1 MFKQLLQQITE
12 TLDASNTG
20 ANVQQHDIERIC
32 AVLLVEIARSDHD
45 VSDVERTAIADAL
58 SQSSSLDRTELE
70 ALVNEAFV
78 DADNTL
84 SLHEHVRLINDTFK
98 KENKIALLEH
108 MWRVAYADGNVD
120 GYEEYTIR
128 KLSDLLHMK
137 HRDFMQAKLK
147 VAEQH

>member
-1 MFKQLLQQITE
+1 MFKQFLDQITS
-12 TLDASNTG
+12 TLDANSDSQSV
-20 ANVQQHDIERIC
+20 AQHDIERIC

-45 VSDVERTAIADAL
+45 VSTVERTAIADAL
-58 SQSSSLDRTELE
+58 SQTSSLERSELE
-70 ALVNEAFV
+70 DLVSEAFA

-84 SLHEHVRLINDTFK
+84 SLHEHVRLINETFK
-98 KENKIALLEH
+98 KDNKIALLEH
-108 MWRVAYADGNVD
+108 MWRVAFADGNVD

-147 VAEQH
+147 VADEG

>member
-1 MFKQLLQQITE
+1 MFKQLLQQI
-12 TLDASNTG
+12 SNTLEPG
-20 ANVQQHDIERIC
+20 NASPGLMQNDIERIC

-45 VSDVERTAIADAL
+45 VSEVERAAIVKAL
-58 SQSSSLDRTELE
+58 THSSSLELTELE
-70 ALVNEAFV
+70 ALVDEAFL

-84 SLHEHVRLINDTFK
+84 SLHEHVRVINETFG
-98 KENKIALLEH
+98 KEDKIALLEH

-128 KLSDLLHMK
+128 KLSDLLFMK

-147 VAEQH
+147 VAEAR

>member
-1 MFKQLLQQITE
+1 MFKQLLQQITS
-12 TLDASNTG
+12 TLE
-20 ANVQQHDIERIC
+20 ANSDNQSVLQHDIERIC

-45 VSDVERTAIADAL
+45 VSTVERTAIADAL
-58 SQSSSLDRTELE
+58 SQTSSLERTELE
-70 ALVNEAFV
+70 ALVSEAFA

-84 SLHEHVRLINDTFK
+84 SLHEHVRLINETFK
-98 KENKIALLEH
+98 KEDKISLLEH
-108 MWRVAYADGNVD
+108 MWRVAFADGNVD

-147 VAEQH
+147 VADEG

>member
-1 MFKQLLQQITE
+1 MFKQLLQQITN
-12 TLDASNTG
+12 TLEPGSASQG
-20 ANVQQHDIERIC
+20 LMQHDIERIC

-45 VSDVERTAIADAL
+45 VSDVERTAIVNAL
-58 SQSSSLDRTELE
+58 TQSSSLELTELE
-70 ALVNEAFV
+70 ALVDEAFL

-84 SLHEHVRLINDTFK
+84 SLHEHVRLINETFA
-98 KENKIALLEH
+98 KEDKIALLEH

-128 KLSDLLHMK
+128 KLSDLLFMK

-147 VAEQH
+147 VAEAH